1 MISSRFQHTRFWC
14 AIFSV
19 TGPTMM
25 YWTWSQKCYFA
36 GEIKPVF
43 TTIVPTT
50 SITYL
55 DMLRLIC
62 SLPKGLFAHKLN
74 HLLCVGYWSW
84 ARSYRH
90 WGKWEVT
97 PRSRAIGWNAH
108 HRALTKLIKK
118 TLCLIE
124 LWTTH
129 WRAPWPTI
137 QLTVASVSNQRLYKN
152 AKSNTMCVWNRTQV
166 VLVSSWRS

>member
-1 MISSRFQHTRFWC
+1 
-14 AIFSV
+14 
-19 TGPTMM
+19 M

-43 TTIVPTT
+43 TTIVSTT
-50 SITYL
+50 SITHL

-62 SLPKGLFAHKLN
+62 SLPKGLFARKLN

-108 HRALTKLIKK
+108 HRALTKLIQKNIVLDRVVNCPSKSALTDDSADCCKRVEPTTLQKCKK
-118 TLCLIE
+118 QHL
-124 LWTTH
+124 
-129 WRAPWPTI
+129 
-137 QLTVASVSNQRLYKN
+137 
-152 AKSNTMCVWNRTQV
+152 CVWDRTQV